1 MSQFLV
7 ILDQTR
13 VEFWKLKEEIWA
25 KLNLKYELKNM
36 KNSKTTRILSF
47 QTTNSFIIS
56 INFKIKKTL
65 EKVNNFDKYFNKPS
79 EVTSVKSRSFTYL
92 LESEK

>member
-1 MSQFLV
+1 MVWDSYGSIFSNTRSNTGR
-7 ILDQTR
+7 IL
-13 VEFWKLKEEIWA
+13 KLKKEIWA

-36 KNSKTTRILSF
+36 KIVKLFVFYHF
-47 QTTNSFIIS
+47 QTTNIFIIS

-79 EVTSVKSRSFTYL
+79 EVTSVKSRSLT
-92 LESEK
+92 